1 MGTKVVYQINAAL
14 STSLPLLGVGDE
26 SIIDIV
32 SGEVIARF
40 WNGNFVSHA
49 PLTLTQ
55 APAGLMEES
64 TLVLPKAA

>member
-14 STSLPLLGVGDE
+14 STSLPLVGVGDE

-40 WNGNFVSHA
+40 WNGNFVSHT
-49 PLTLTQ
+49 PLTLN
-55 APAGLMEES
+55 PGLKVES
-64 TLVLPKAA
+64 TIVLGAA

>member
-1 MGTKVVYQINAAL
+1 MVYQINAAL

-26 SIIDIV
+26 SIIDVV

-40 WNGNFVSHA
+40 WNGNFVSH
-49 PLTLTQ
+49 LSHTQ

-64 TLVLPKAA
+64 TLALQEAA